1 MENKPFVKRK
11 QYVISGKFQFKY
23 AAILIVF
30 MFLIAWLAGYTVYY
44 TAFSLLG
51 EKLANV
57 YPQGRLVAIFKTTNL
72 ILLMRMSL
80 LIPFVIITS
89 VFLSHRIAGP
99 VFRMERYLGE
109 IALGDF
115 SSVLKLRKRDEFKN
129 LAEAIN
135 KMTQGLKKI
144 AQENQEMIAKLA
156 ATLEELRIAL
166 EQPEK
171 DVGKIKVL
179 TKQAAEQA
187 KYLEERSSKT
197 HISGNI

>member
-1 MENKPFVKRK
+1 
-11 QYVISGKFQFKY
+11 
-23 AAILIVF
+23 
-30 MFLIAWLAGYTVYY
+30 
-44 TAFSLLG
+44 
-51 EKLANV
+51 
-57 YPQGRLVAIFKTTNL
+57 
-72 ILLMRMSL
+72 
-80 LIPFVIITS
+80 
-89 VFLSHRIAGP
+89 
-99 VFRMERYLGE
+99 MERYLGE